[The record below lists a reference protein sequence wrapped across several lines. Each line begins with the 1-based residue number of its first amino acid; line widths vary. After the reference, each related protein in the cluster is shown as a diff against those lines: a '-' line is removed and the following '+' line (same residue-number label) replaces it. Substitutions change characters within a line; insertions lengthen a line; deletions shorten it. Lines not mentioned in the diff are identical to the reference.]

1 MGEDA
6 EMGTRPYRHI
16 ILSPH
21 LDDGSL
27 SCGGA
32 IHHWTSIGEPVLV
45 LTLMTSDP
53 PAQLS
58 SFAEYQHA
66 SWQLSPQKAYA
77 ARRAEDASALE
88 RLGAD
93 SCHLDFP
100 DCIYRGEQG
109 HFFYTSD
116 HEIFGPIH
124 PADLQLVELIAE
136 RLAEMAPLASNAAVY
151 APLAIG
157 NHIDHQL
164 VQKAAKAWRGGDL
177 LYYEDY
183 PYADR
188 VNFEGIPTMTAHPV
202 CLTEADMQAKIE
214 AIGRYRSQ
222 IAMLFG
228 SRKQMEAMVW
238 AYGRRVA
245 GEAGWAERFWLPRAR

>member
-1 MGEDA
+1 MQPP
-6 EMGTRPYRHI
+6 PYQRI

-32 IHHWTSIGEPVLV
+32 IHHWTSMGEPVLV
-45 LTLMTSDP
+45 LTLMTADP
-53 PAQLS
+53 PSRLS

-66 SWQLSPQKAYA
+66 SWQLSPQEAYA
-77 ARRAEDASALE
+77 ARRAEDAFALE

-93 SCHLDFP
+93 YCHLDLP
-100 DCIYRGEQG
+100 DCIYRGEAG
-109 HFFYTSD
+109 RFFYTSD
-116 HEIFGPIH
+116 QELFGSIH
-124 PADLQLVELIAE
+124 PADLPLIEQMAE
-136 RLAEMAPLASNAAVY
+136 RLAESAPWASGTAVY

-164 VQKAAKAWRGGDL
+164 LRKAAERWRGAQL
-177 LYYEDY
+177 WYYEDY

-188 VNFEGIPTMTAHPV
+188 TNFSGMPSMTAHSIY
-202 CLTEADMQAKIE
+202 LTEADMQAKIE
-214 AIGRYRSQ
+214 ATGRYRSQ

-228 SRKQMEAMVW
+228 SQEQMAAMVRT
-238 AYGRRVA
+238 YGRRVA
-245 GEAGWAERFWLPRAR
+245 GEIGWAERFWQPDTPDC